1 MVYTRSNREIEMISK
16 SCQIV
21 ADTIEMLSEYVVPG
35 AALIDLDFKAE
46 EYIISRGARPAF
58 KGYMGFPSTLCISVD
73 NAVVHGIPHNHLI
86 LKEGQIVGIDCGAE
100 LDGYYGDHARSFAV
114 GKISADKEKL
124 LKVTKE
130 SLLRGIEQALPGNF
144 VGDIGKAVQE
154 HAEEN
159 GFSVVREL
167 VGHGIGT
174 SLHEEPQIPNY
185 GEAKQGY
192 KLRSGMCIAIE
203 PMINMGTHRI
213 KHHND
218 GWTITTKDDLPS
230 AHFEHNVAL
239 VNGKP
244 NLLSTFKYVYS
255 ALGIISTEED
265 PFLYN

>member
-1 MVYTRSNREIEMISK
+1 MVYTRSNREIEKISK

-21 ADTIEMLSEYVVPG
+21 ADTLIML
-35 AALIDLDFKAE
+35 E
-46 EYIISRGARPAF
+46 EYIVEGTCVSDLDIMAEKYIRSQGARPAF
-58 KGYMGFPSTLCISVD
+58 KGYMGFPATLCVSIEE
-73 NAVVHGIPHNHLI
+73 AVVHGIPNKDI

-114 GKISADKEKL
+114 GKINADKEKL

-130 SLLRGIEQALPGNF
+130 SLQRGIEQAVPGNF

-154 HAEEN
+154 HAEKN

-203 PMINMGTHRI
+203 PMINSGSRDIFTAS
-213 KHHND
+213 D
-218 GWTITTKDDLPS
+218 GWTILTKVGLPS
-230 AHFEHNVAL
+230 AHFEHTIAITDQGPKV
-239 VNGKP
+239 
-244 NLLSTFKYVYS
+244 LSVGS
-255 ALGIISTEED
+255 DG
-265 PFLYN
+265 